1 MLEAVKQKGGT
12 LGYASDAL
20 KDDREIV
27 LEAVK
32 RDEADLFNVSDA
44 IWKDRD
50 FIRRVFA
57 AKSDPTT
64 ISELQTSIDELQTRN
79 AELVKR
85 IRVLEEQVTMEVFD
99 VETQETEMAPMLPT
113 PKRQRTDSSSSS
125 SSSS

>member
-1 MLEAVKQKGGT
+1 MLEAVKQNGDAMSF
-12 LGYASDAL
+12 ASAAL
-20 KDDREIV
+20 KDNREFM

-32 RDEADLFNVSDA
+32 RNEAALFYVSDA

-57 AKSDPTT
+57 AKSNPTT

-85 IRVLEEQVTMEVFD
+85 NRVLEEQVTVEVFD
-99 VETQETEMAPMLPT
+99 VETQETEMVPMLPT
-113 PKRQRTDSSSSS
+113 PKRQRTDSSYSS
-125 SSSS
+125 